1 MNYEEVKISA
11 KEKYEMVLKEIEF
24 CKEIADKI
32 EPSLPDGWDCRI
44 DETIFNL
51 YITKGWRSVAG
62 TDAGEFKLVCKLV
75 ENVTGEKLNKNAQ
88 VNNGEDSVF
97 CLHAE
102 KYIEKNEV
110 CIGVNVSLYH
120 PENMPD
126 CKIEWKR
133 KWRKE
138 AVISDECLGIS
149 QGAS

>member
-1 MNYEEVKISA
+1 MNYEEVKIRA
-11 KEKYEMVLKEIEF
+11 RERYEGALKEIEL

-32 EPSLPDGWDCRI
+32 IPSLPDGWDCRI
-44 DETIFNL
+44 DETIFSL
-51 YITKGWRSVAG
+51 YITKGWRSETG

-75 ENVTGEKLNKNAQ
+75 ENATGEKLNKSAR
-88 VNNGEDSVF
+88 VKDGGNNLF
-97 CLHAE
+97 CLLAE
-102 KYIEKNEV
+102 KYIEKNEI
-110 CIGVNVSLYH
+110 CIGVNVNLYH

-133 KWRKE
+133 RWRKE